1 MEFARFMSSSAGRGL
16 RIIAGLGLIVW
27 GLLTGSILLV
37 VVGVLP
43 LAAGVFNFCLIAPL
57 LGVPFMGNQIKQHR
71 S

>member
-1 MEFARFMSSSAGRGL
+1 MEFAKFMSSSTGRGL

-27 GLLTGSILLV
+27 GLLTGNIVLV

-57 LGVPFMGNQIKQHR
+57 LGVPFMGNQLEHR